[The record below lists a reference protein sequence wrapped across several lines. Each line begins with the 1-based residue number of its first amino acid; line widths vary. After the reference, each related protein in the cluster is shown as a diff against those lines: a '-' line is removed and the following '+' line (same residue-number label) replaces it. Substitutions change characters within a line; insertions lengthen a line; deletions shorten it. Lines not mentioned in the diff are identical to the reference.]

1 MTRRP
6 RNTPDTSV
14 LHAMLSILLHYPD
27 QRVLSQCDAIAA
39 ALGHLGASPARAA
52 VAGFLGWLDAH
63 TPAAAAETYVTTFD
77 LARRRS
83 LHLTYYRHGDTRAR
97 GMALLTL
104 KHLYRRAGY
113 PAPDSELPDFL
124 PLILEFTVV
133 DPDTGHDI
141 LSRCR
146 DGLELLTDA
155 LHDIDSPYAP
165 LLDTVRDTLPT
176 LPAGERQR
184 LRALAADGP
193 PSEQV
198 GLEPFAPPEYL
209 TGTPR

>member
-1 MTRRP
+1 M
-6 RNTPDTSV
+6 
-14 LHAMLSILLHYPD
+14 LHAMLSILLNYPD
-27 QRVLSQCDAIAA
+27 ERVLSQRDAITA
-39 ALGHLGASPARAA
+39 ALPHLGAGPARAA
-52 VAGFLGWLDAH
+52 VAGFLGWLDAAA
-63 TPAAAAETYVTTFD
+63 PAAAAETYVTTFD

-83 LHLTYYRHGDTRAR
+83 LHLTYYRYGDTRAR

-104 KHLYRRAGY
+104 KHLYRRAGHH
-113 PAPDSELPDFL
+113 APDSELPDFL
-124 PLILEFTVV
+124 PLILEFTVM
-133 DPDTGHDI
+133 DPAAGHDI

-165 LLDTVRDTLPT
+165 LLDTVRDTLPA
-176 LPAGERQR
+176 LPAAERKR

-193 PSEQV
+193 PREDV

-209 TGTPR
+209 TGSPR